1 MKKNIVYVALA
12 STFVL
17 GSTQFFLTASADA
30 MPYEPVFESMPITES
45 ITTTA
50 NVDTVKATSTT
61 PAITKVSASATNTQN
76 TVNMNNSV
84 ESNNLQNA
92 LMQLDGAQVE
102 IRNQLLQYKTEY
114 TDLDN
119 QYKILKEQRAA
130 KAKQVRETEKKI
142 KDLDSTKEKIRK
154 NMN

>member
-12 STFVL
+12 STLVL
-17 GSTQFFLTASADA
+17 GSAQFFLSANADG

-45 ITTTA
+45 ITTA
-50 NVDTVKATSTT
+50 NVDTVKTTSTT
-61 PAITKVSASATNTQN
+61 PTITKVSASTSNAQN

-119 QYKILKEQRAA
+119 QYKVIKEQRAA